1 MVTFSKEEI
10 KDLAIVIV
18 VITLLFAYLFSRSSN
33 SLILFL
39 YLIPIAFVG
48 VGLSFLLHELG
59 HKIIAQKYGFFA
71 EFKKNNRG
79 LLIAIITGLFGF
91 VFLAPGA
98 VYIGSYTGRITEEE
112 NGKISLGGP
121 VVNIALAILFAGIL
135 ISIKPF
141 IVYNQFLFYI
151 GLLCNISFQINS
163 YLALFNLLPIPP
175 LDGSKVIK
183 WNMPLWITTI
193 ITSGILTYVSYT
205 IPLL

>member
-1 MVTFSKEEI
+1 MVTFTKEET

-33 SLILFL
+33 SLGLFL
-39 YLIPIAFVG
+39 YLIPIAFVS

-71 EFKKNNRG
+71 EFKKDNRG
-79 LLIAIITGLFGF
+79 LLIAIITGLIGF

-98 VYIGSYTGRITEEE
+98 VYIGSYTGMITEEE
-112 NGKISLGGP
+112 NGKISLAGP
-121 VVNIALAILFAGIL
+121 IVNIALAILFAGIL

-141 IVYNQFLFYI
+141 IIYNEFLFYI
-151 GLLCNISFQINS
+151 GLLCDISFQINS
-163 YLALFNLLPIPP
+163 FLALFNLLPIPP

-183 WNMPLWITTI
+183 WNLPLWITTL

-205 IPLL
+205 MPLL